1 MIFNSPDTLY
11 VLISV
16 FFAVAAMSVA
26 LAVVAVARVA
36 RQPHVARPA
45 VRRRA
50 SLTAKPAGQMA

>member
-1 MIFNSPDTLY
+1 MIFNSPDTVY

-16 FFAVAAMSVA
+16 FLAVAAMSVA
-26 LAVVAVARVA
+26 LAVVAVARVT

-45 VRRRA
+45 VSRRA

>member
-1 MIFNSPDTLY
+1 MNVNSPETLY
-11 VLISV
+11 VLIIA

-36 RQPHVARPA
+36 RQPHVASPA
-45 VRRRA
+45 ASRRA

>member
-1 MIFNSPDTLY
+1 MIFNSPDTVY
-11 VLISV
+11 VLVSI

-36 RQPHVARPA
+36 RQPHAARP
-45 VRRRA
+45 VMSRRA